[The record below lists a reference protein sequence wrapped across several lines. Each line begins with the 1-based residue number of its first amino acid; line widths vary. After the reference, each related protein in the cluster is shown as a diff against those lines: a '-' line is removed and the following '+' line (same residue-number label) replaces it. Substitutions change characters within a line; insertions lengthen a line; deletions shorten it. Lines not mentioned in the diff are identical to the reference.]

1 MASCLARVAAP
12 TSCRSSRS
20 RGSDPY
26 AALVDPARDA
36 FQASY
41 GTQPGDPYRAGQAII
56 AAVESDDPPM
66 RLPLGADAFEDI
78 RRYLQRRLAELGVL
92 EPAGAGTDFD

>member
-1 MASCLARVAAP
+1 
-12 TSCRSSRS
+12 
-20 RGSDPY
+20 
-26 AALVDPARDA
+26 
-36 FQASY
+36 
-41 GTQPGDPYRAGQAII
+41 
-56 AAVESDDPPM
+56 M